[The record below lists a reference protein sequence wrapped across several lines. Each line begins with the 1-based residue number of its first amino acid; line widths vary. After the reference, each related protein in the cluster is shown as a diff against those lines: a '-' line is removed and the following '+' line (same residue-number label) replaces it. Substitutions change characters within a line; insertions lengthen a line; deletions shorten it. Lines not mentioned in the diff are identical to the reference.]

1 MVPLVYSQ
9 HVNQRKGHLFHI
21 IISLKE
27 FKMQSTP
34 KYIQDRYQE
43 SFQFLQARKKRQVAQ
58 LVLLN
63 NLNRADQNI
72 ASTLLITLFNRV
84 MSSLYDDKIQVKFLP
99 TQGILQ
105 NQLNSFNTL
114 AQSDYLEMGKAKLD
128 YDLCWDSLFFGR
140 GYMETLRFDKKKKI
154 MQPHVINPL
163 VFGYDPYFENPQD
176 WRYYWK

>member
-1 MVPLVYSQ
+1 
-9 HVNQRKGHLFHI
+9 
-21 IISLKE
+21 
-27 FKMQSTP
+27 MQSTP

-114 AQSDYLEMGKAKLD
+114 AQSDYNEMEKAKL
-128 YDLCWDSLFFGR
+128 
-140 GYMETLRFDKKKKI
+140 
-154 MQPHVINPL
+154 VI
-163 VFGYDPYFENPQD
+163 F
-176 WRYYWK
+176 